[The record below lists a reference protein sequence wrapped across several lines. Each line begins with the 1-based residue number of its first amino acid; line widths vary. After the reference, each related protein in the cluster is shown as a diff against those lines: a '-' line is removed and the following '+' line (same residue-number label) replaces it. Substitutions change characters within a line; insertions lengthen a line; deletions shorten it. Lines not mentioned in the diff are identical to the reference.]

1 MYHIVVAYHMTSYSD
16 MSYLS
21 YCLSVSFC
29 ISSFAKKVIFGFF
42 LFYGFFSK
50 KKVIFGFLKSE
61 KKTLLYTLL
70 GAHAKSG
77 FRMNG
82 GTRVGSNTEVVYEV
96 SDTHCGKL
104 FLCSSIM
111 VGCVFPLVYK
121 HFDFIDQNHIYDRKS
136 KMFHSTPEISG
147 TDRLTKDYGV

>member
-1 MYHIVVAYHMTSYSD
+1 MTSYSD

-42 LFYGFFSK
+42 LFYGFFSE

-70 GAHAKSG
+70 GAQWKPHPGRAPGTPSAHVSGLGCSTTPLAK
-77 FRMNG
+77 
-82 GTRVGSNTEVVYEV
+82 
-96 SDTHCGKL
+96 
-104 FLCSSIM
+104 
-111 VGCVFPLVYK
+111 P
-121 HFDFIDQNHIYDRKS
+121 
-136 KMFHSTPEISG
+136 P
-147 TDRLTKDYGV
+147 